1 MPCANNRIEVL
12 QVKKLAQA
20 IRNNDANQLYK
31 MLLYGVPGLLNL
43 QDPVSGE
50 SALHVAVK
58 YNYDQLTGILL
69 EQGADI
75 NLEAKGGV
83 RPIMVAADYGHIQSL
98 DTLLERGAEVNS
110 LDENGGGVLFYCLK
124 STNRHCVCIEKLL
137 EAGAD
142 PNQVTIPDC
151 YVRETIRLITLT
163 WLIPDITTVDVGYK

>member
-1 MPCANNRIEVL
+1 
-12 QVKKLAQA
+12 
-20 IRNNDANQLYK
+20 
-31 MLLYGVPGLLNL
+31 
-43 QDPVSGE
+43 
-50 SALHVAVK
+50 
-58 YNYDQLTGILL
+58 
-69 EQGADI
+69 
-75 NLEAKGGV
+75 
-83 RPIMVAADYGHIQSL
+83 MVAADYGHIQSL

-142 PNQVTIPDC
+142 PNQVTMPDC